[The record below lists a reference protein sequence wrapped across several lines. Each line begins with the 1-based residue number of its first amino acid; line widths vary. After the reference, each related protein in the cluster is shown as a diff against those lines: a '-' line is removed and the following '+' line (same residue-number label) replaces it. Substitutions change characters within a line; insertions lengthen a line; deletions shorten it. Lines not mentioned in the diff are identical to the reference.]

1 MASIP
6 TPESLAN
13 HAWQGLFKTS
23 AFAEVMGKPVLV
35 STQHQ
40 RWNTSACDLGSR
52 LPRGSTHFRE
62 FFGSRARR
70 TGVAGLPLSL

>member
-13 HAWQGLFKTS
+13 HAWQGLLKTS

-40 RWNTSACDLGSR
+40 RWHPRLRPDSGSR
-52 LPRGSTHFRE
+52 LPRTHCQGIFR
-62 FFGSRARR
+62 FAR
-70 TGVAGLPLSL
+70 